1 MRQYRRNVITL
12 SKVLCA
18 VFVIL
23 FYLVYIKFDA
33 PVPWSRIR
41 RFRQLPKPPLQF
53 KDWANNTGKPD
64 HDKLKRVTRAMR
76 DTYQGYV
83 TRAWSHDDLLPVT
96 GGTRRSRNGWAVFI
110 VDSSSTLAVMHMWS
124 ELKRNVEFIINNI
137 DFNSPIGVV
146 DTFETTIRYL
156 GGIVS
161 LIDLIDTGMI
171 PPSVLRPR
179 HRTGLI
185 QQATTLANNLLVAYD
200 TETGLP
206 WPNVNFNRHQGTNWD
221 QDNADPNDHPTIG
234 PARAGSN
241 YIENCVLSNLTDDP
255 KYCNAALRSWQALVW
270 NKYIESPKGLVD
282 QPIDIKLG
290 SPVGR
295 DKSWDAKHDSYYEYL
310 LKSTILFP
318 SSPYNPVFAIRWME
332 AAHALRWNLTTRSSP
347 TTGHAMSHLFMG
359 KLLDEYYLN
368 EQSHLAC
375 FAAGTLFLGSKH
387 LLLPS
392 LQPLAASL
400 LEGCR
405 HVYSSTTTGL
415 GPEKWSWAL
424 SPVTSSPQ
432 RHKQT
437 FYPQTGEQAEELA
450 NMGFWIVD
458 PRYRLR
464 PEYAES
470 LFYAYRI
477 TGEQRYRDWAWD
489 AFVAML
495 EHCRTEWGFAGVAD
509 VMVDGS
515 TALAAMAAA
524 RAEEKEAAKKAK
536 EPEKRP
542 GAGFWNLGSVGARKK
557 DASDDEDDGPGE
569 WEVEMNWIDEQ
580 ESFWAAETLKYLY
593 LIFEDQEFFPL
604 DDWVFSTEGHL
615 FKRRD

>member
-1 MRQYRRNVITL
+1 M
-12 SKVLCA
+12 
-18 VFVIL
+18 
-23 FYLVYIKFDA
+23 
-33 PVPWSRIR
+33 
-41 RFRQLPKPPLQF
+41 
-53 KDWANNTGKPD
+53 NNTGTPD
-64 HDKLKRVTRAMR
+64 HDKLKRISRAMR
-76 DTYQGYV
+76 DTYQGYANQ
-83 TRAWSHDDLLPVT
+83 AWGHDDILPVT

-110 VDSSSTLAVMHMWS
+110 VDSSSTLAVMRMWS
-124 ELKRNVEFIINNI
+124 EMKRNVEFIINNI

-146 DTFETTIRYL
+146 DPFETTIRYL

-161 LIDLIDTGMI
+161 LIDMYDAGMI
-171 PPSVLRPR
+171 PNTVLRPR
-179 HRTGLI
+179 HRQGLI
-185 QQATTLANNLLVAYD
+185 HQATTLANNLLAAYD

-221 QDNADPNDHPTIG
+221 PNNVDPNDHPTIG

-255 KYCNAALRSWQALVW
+255 KYCNAALHSWKSLVW
-270 NKYIESPKGLVD
+270 NKYIESPTGLVD

-290 SPVGR
+290 HPVGR

-310 LKSTILFP
+310 LKATILFP
-318 SSPYNPVFAIRWME
+318 SSPYNPVYSIRWME

-347 TTGHAMSHLFMG
+347 TTGHAKSHLFMG

-375 FAAGTLFLGSKH
+375 FAAGTLFLGAKH
-387 LLLPS
+387 LSLPS
-392 LQPLAASL
+392 LEPLAASL

-405 HVYSSTTTGL
+405 HVYSSTATGL

-424 SPVTSSPQ
+424 SGVTSARQ
-432 RHKQT
+432 RHAQT
-437 FYPQTGEQAEELA
+437 FFPQTGAQVEELA
-450 NMGFWIVD
+450 ALGFWIVD
-458 PRYRLR
+458 ARYRLR
-464 PEYAES
+464 PEYVES

-477 TGEQRYRDWAWD
+477 TGLQCYRDWAWD
-489 AFVAML
+489 AFLAIQ

-509 VMVDGS
+509 VMVNGS
-515 TALAAMAAA
+515 AVVSAAAAA
-524 RAEEKEAAKKAK
+524 RADAKAAKKVK
-536 EPEKRP
+536 DSEKKP
-542 GAGFWNLGSVGARKK
+542 GGGFWGLGSVKEK
-557 DASDDEDDGPGE
+557 DKNPFDEEEVGPGE

-593 LIFEDQEFFPL
+593 LIFEDQEQFSL
-604 DDWVFSTEGHL
+604 DEWVFSTEGHL